1 MNLAGK
7 LFTGTLAVIA
17 LGLLLSKPSGT
28 TALGAAASNAY
39 ATGVKAY
46 TAF

>member
-1 MNLAGK
+1 MSLAGK
-7 LFTGTLAVIA
+7 IATATFAVIA
-17 LGLLLSKPSGT
+17 LGLLLSKPAGT
-28 TALGAAASNAY
+28 TALGASASNAY

>member
-1 MNLAGK
+1 MSLAAK
-7 LFTGTLAVIA
+7 VATATFAVIA
-17 LGLLLSKPSGT
+17 LGLLLSKPTGTQTLFSSG
-28 TALGAAASNAY
+28 ADAY

>member
-1 MNLAGK
+1 MSLAGK
-7 LFTGTLAVIA
+7 IATATFAVIA
-17 LGLLLSKPSGT
+17 LGLLLTKPTGTQTLLSSG
-28 TALGAAASNAY
+28 ANAY